1 MSVIQIFV
9 MMIGELNYETNFLKP
24 NLDHKLPFTFLTY
37 VLFIEFALLMPIL
50 LVNLLV
56 SRLPPGTILK
66 LIKKARNPIYIQ
78 YCIDLFKMY
87 TGKDLSA
94 VRR

>member
-1 MSVIQIFV
+1 MPLSVIQIFV

-24 NLDHKLPFTFLTY
+24 NLDNKLPFTFLTY

-56 SRLPPGTILK
+56 SRPQYQYPIDSCTQDRIT
-66 LIKKARNPIYIQ
+66 ARYAYRKSELDRSLQ
-78 YCIDLFKMY
+78 V
-87 TGKDLSA
+87 T
-94 VRR
+94 RT